1 MIYTIGTLSDG
12 NLYRSVSFGGESRIT
27 IVIGI
32 TLPINITRLKN
43 SWPIGLSDDVIPIED
58 PHVTKAETRSKNK
71 LNNPILF
78 FDSIIDRIIVAIT
91 RKDKAK
97 RIIVIAFRIC
107 DSSISLPK
115 IFA

>member
-1 MIYTIGTLSDG
+1 MGTLSVG
-12 NLYRSVSFGGESRIT
+12 NLYRSVSFGRDNRI
-27 IVIGI
+27 IMVIGI
-32 TLPINITRLKN
+32 TLPINITRLRN
-43 SWPIGLSDDVIPIED
+43 IWPSGLNDDVTPIED
-58 PHVTKAETRSKNK
+58 PHVTKAETKSKNK

-78 FDSIIDRIIVAIT
+78 FDSIIDSKIVANT

-107 DSSISLPK
+107 DSSISLPN